1 MPSKNTFPN
10 FMTTPPTDYA
20 EQSRFVETQPEVI
33 EALAAHRK
41 RFEDIREADRKVIW
55 EARKVTSLM
64 AAFDA
69 TIEAQFKQEDV
80 TEEHEKLLKEYTNQD
95 SETWFWRHHQAQE
108 MIQESIVAQCVK
120 VIAAQGK
127 YKELEE
133 NHQACKLL
141 ADAREK
147 AKEKYKAQQAKASK
161 PRRGRPPQTR
171 R

>member
-1 MPSKNTFPN
+1 
-10 FMTTPPTDYA
+10 MTTPLTDYA
-20 EQSRFVETQPEVI
+20 AQNRFVEAQPEVI
-33 EALAAHRK
+33 KALTAHRQ
-41 RFEDIREADRKVIW
+41 RFEAIREADRNVIK

-69 TIEAQFKQEDV
+69 TIDAQFRQEDV

-108 MIQESIVAQCVK
+108 MIQEAIASRCALVVEAQ
-120 VIAAQGK
+120 AK

-141 ADAREK
+141 ADAR
-147 AKEKYKAQQAKASK
+147 AIAREKYKIQQAQASK
-161 PRRGRPPQTR
+161 PRRGRPPKNR
-171 R
+171 S

>member
-1 MPSKNTFPN
+1 
-10 FMTTPPTDYA
+10 MTTTDYA
-20 EQSRFVETQPEVI
+20 AQNRFIEAQPEVI
-33 EALAAHRK
+33 KALLAHRQ
-41 RFEDIREADRKVIW
+41 RFEAIREADRNVIM

-69 TIEAQFKQEDV
+69 TIDAQFRQEDV

-120 VIAAQGK
+120 VITAQGK

-133 NHQACKLL
+133 NHRACKLL
-141 ADAREK
+141 AEARDK
-147 AKEKYKAQQAKASK
+147 AKEKYQAQQAQASK
-161 PRRGRPPQTR
+161 PRRGRPAKTR
-171 R
+171 S

>member
-1 MPSKNTFPN
+1 MTFN
-10 FMTTPPTDYA
+10 RERHDYI
-20 EQSRFVETQPEVI
+20 EKQPEVTQ
-33 EALAAHRK
+33 ALLAHRQ
-41 RFEDIREADRKVIW
+41 RFESIREADRKVIM

-69 TIEAQFKQEDV
+69 TIDQQFKQEDV
-80 TEEHEKLLKEYTNQD
+80 TDEHEKLLKEYTNQD

-120 VIAAQGK
+120 VITAQGK

-147 AKEKYKAQQAKASK
+147 AREKYKAQQAQASK
-161 PRRGRPPQTR
+161 PRRGRPAKTR
-171 R
+171 S

>member
-1 MPSKNTFPN
+1 
-10 FMTTPPTDYA
+10 MTTPPIDYA
-20 EQSRFVETQPEVI
+20 AQNRFVEAQPEVI
-33 EALAAHRK
+33 KALAAHRQ
-41 RFEDIREADRKVIW
+41 RFEAIREADRNVIM

-69 TIEAQFKQEDV
+69 TIDAQFRQEDV
-80 TEEHEKLLKEYTNQD
+80 TEEHDKLLKEYTNQD

-120 VIAAQGK
+120 VITAQGK

-147 AKEKYKAQQAKASK
+147 AREKYRAQQAQASK
-161 PRRGRPPQTR
+161 PRRGRPAKTR
-171 R
+171 T

>member
-1 MPSKNTFPN
+1 MLLKNTFAIT
-10 FMTTPPTDYA
+10 MTTQPTDYIA
-20 EQSRFVETQPEVI
+20 QNRFVETQPEVV

-41 RFEDIREADRKVIW
+41 RFESIRETDRKVIM
-55 EARKVTSLM
+55 EARKVVSLM

-69 TIEAQFKQEDV
+69 TIDAQFRQEDV

-108 MIQESIVAQCVK
+108 MIQESIVARC
-120 VIAAQGK
+120 AQVVEAQAK

-133 NHQACKLL
+133 NHQACELL
-141 ADAREK
+141 RQAREK
-147 AKEKYKAQQAKASK
+147 AKEKYKAQQIQVSK
-161 PRRGRPPQTR
+161 PRRGRPPKTR

>member
-1 MPSKNTFPN
+1 MLSKNTSPS

-20 EQSRFVETQPEVI
+20 AQNRFIEAQPEVI
-33 EALAAHRK
+33 KALAAHRQ
-41 RFEDIREADRKVIW
+41 RFEAIREADRNVIM

-69 TIEAQFKQEDV
+69 TIDAQFRQKDV

-120 VIAAQGK
+120 VITAQGK

-141 ADAREK
+141 AEARDK
-147 AKEKYKAQQAKASK
+147 AKEKYKAQQAQASK
-161 PRRGRPPQTR
+161 PRRGRPAKTR
-171 R
+171 N

>member
-1 MPSKNTFPN
+1 
-10 FMTTPPTDYA
+10 MTTPPTDYA
-20 EQSRFVETQPEVI
+20 AQNRFVEAQPEVI
-33 EALAAHRK
+33 KALAAHRQ
-41 RFEDIREADRKVIW
+41 RFEAIREADRNVIM

-69 TIEAQFKQEDV
+69 TIDAQFRQEDV

-120 VIAAQGK
+120 VITAQGK

-133 NHQACKLL
+133 SHQACKLL
-141 ADAREK
+141 ADARQK
-147 AKEKYKAQQAKASK
+147 ATEKYKTQQAQATK
-161 PRRGRPPQTR
+161 PRRGRPAKTR
-171 R
+171 S

>member
-1 MPSKNTFPN
+1 MT
-10 FMTTPPTDYA
+10 MTTTDYVA
-20 EQSRFVETQPEVI
+20 QNRFVEAQPEVI
-33 EALAAHRK
+33 EALAAHRQ
-41 RFEDIREADRKVIW
+41 RFEAIREADRKVIM

-69 TIEAQFKQEDV
+69 TIDAQFRQEDV

-108 MIQESIVAQCVK
+108 MIQETIVARCALV
-120 VIAAQGK
+120 VEAQAK
-127 YKELEE
+127 YKELED

-141 ADAREK
+141 ANAREK

-161 PRRGRPPQTR
+161 PRRGRPPKTR
-171 R
+171 S

>member
-1 MPSKNTFPN
+1 MPLKNTSPS

-20 EQSRFVETQPEVI
+20 ALNRFIEAQPEVI
-33 EALAAHRK
+33 KALAAHRQ
-41 RFEDIREADRKVIW
+41 RFEAIREADRNVIM

-69 TIEAQFKQEDV
+69 TIDAQFRQEDV

-120 VIAAQGK
+120 VITAQGK

-141 ADAREK
+141 AEAREK
-147 AKEKYKAQQAKASK
+147 AKEKYKAQQAQASK
-161 PRRGRPPQTR
+161 PRRGRPAKTR
-171 R
+171 N